1 MQKDRLSVI
10 QNILTQD
17 EAVIITSDANRF
29 YLTGYQSDT
38 GSLVITKNHAK
49 FFIDFRYIEKAKKA
63 ISVCETELTVKL
75 YSQIKEMLFKQNV
88 KTVYLEANHTSV
100 NELRAYK
107 SCLGEFDVCDSDR
120 FDVLLNQMR
129 AVKSKEEQE
138 SIILA
143 QKLTDDT
150 FNYIIDRIKVG
161 KTEKEIMLDMEFHLR
176 RLGSEGVSF
185 DFIVVSGKNSSLPH
199 GVPTDKKIQKG
210 DFVTMDFGAVVN
222 GYHSD
227 MTRTVAVGF
236 ATDEMKTVY
245 NTVLSAQETALG
257 EIRAGAVCSDIDRAA
272 RDIIENAGFKNC
284 FGHALGHSL
293 GIEIHEFPTLSPKCL
308 SKLKTGNAVTVEP
321 GIYIEDKF
329 GVRIEDTVFVTDNG
343 CFDITKSKKE
353 LIII

>member
-1 MQKDRLSVI
+1 
-10 QNILTQD
+10 
-17 EAVIITSDANRF
+17 
-29 YLTGYQSDT
+29 
-38 GSLVITKNHAK
+38 
-49 FFIDFRYIEKAKKA
+49 
-63 ISVCETELTVKL
+63 
-75 YSQIKEMLFKQNV
+75 
-88 KTVYLEANHTSV
+88 
-100 NELRAYK
+100 
-107 SCLGEFDVCDSDR
+107 
-120 FDVLLNQMR
+120 
-129 AVKSKEEQE
+129 
-138 SIILA
+138 
-143 QKLTDDT
+143 
-150 FNYIIDRIKVG
+150 
-161 KTEKEIMLDMEFHLR
+161 
-176 RLGSEGVSF
+176 
-185 DFIVVSGKNSSLPH
+185 
-199 GVPTDKKIQKG
+199 
-210 DFVTMDFGAVVN
+210 
-222 GYHSD
+222 

-353 LIII
+353 LNII